1 VMTNTA
7 SKFEVDGN
15 VTIGTRNYNNL
26 TAGTMWIG
34 GDFTQT
40 VTNSSHA
47 DNFAA
52 SGSHKVILCG
62 DKKQTI
68 TFSSECSYFNVLEL
82 QNDEVYSDCV
92 IPARQVIDNGYTVN
106 YKEGVAGWTLEEN
119 MIIEDDLYITSGV
132 LDLNG
137 HKLVVNGNLIL
148 GDGQLKVNEGSLVVK
163 KDMRLQGKT
172 ANNTYSISNA
182 QMYMQSEKDYILVQ
196 GDFYFQSN
204 RNHSGMLT
212 DGTLELKGN
221 FVVCEAMN
229 GYFVAINNHTI
240 MFTGTTE
247 QNINNSKIDSNYA
260 TTNNAFANVV
270 INNSSNA
277 FVKNNTNITVN
288 GTIDDI
294 SGNVGGEKAI
304 CINKLSQIN
313 NYEYSGTVGL
323 KSAQTCDAN
332 LTIGG
337 ALHVNGG
344 FNANGKT
351 IKVGSVVVNDGAFN
365 VNGGTILIDGDF
377 FFNPNNNSFVMK
389 NALDY
394 VLVGGNFTTLSY
406 NNNNGNLTNG
416 VLEVKGNFLHYS
428 NAFFYATENHKV
440 ILSGKL
446 ACTGRRYVQVITCIN
461 TSNFRFNIL
470 EIEKDDDY
478 YSCNVALSS
487 ICNSLIRSNKDMNPP
502 SKVTGIR
509 VYDATASSVKLA
521 WNPSSDDGVSGYEVY
536 RDGTKIATVG
546 TTSYIDRGLQPE
558 VKYTYVVYAFDEQ
571 RNISDV
577 SDSVS
582 QATLADDEAPATPS
596 NVRCITRTGNSVTI
610 GWNSAS
616 DNVGV
621 TGYKVYR
628 NNELVAELGN
638 VNTYKD
644 SDVENGITY
653 KYAVA
658 ACDGSG
664 NESKK
669 SATVSGYAKMPK
681 ITGFNP
687 SNGSTLGTDTIIVNV
702 YYENVGNST
711 GNKVQ
716 LEYSND
722 NEKTWNKVNETLMGQ
737 NIYNSNTLY
746 SSIIWNTKNLGSGE
760 YKLRATLYDADNNK
774 NVSYATYQLDKDAP
788 EAPKDLIC
796 SSQGGAVTVEFLD
809 SLSADVSYYSIYRKQ
824 SLEVKFTKIKTITAK
839 KTDIQSIINFFDDC
853 SVQQGATYEY
863 YITATDNF
871 GHESNESN
879 IYEITVEK
887 DTVAP
892 VVENVTP
899 GNKTRING
907 SRNITV
913 SAYDKSGINT
923 IQMFYE
929 KEQDNWVKISEQTA
943 NSQGTAVINWDSKN
957 LKDGS
962 YKVKFVAID
971 KNGNESEPFTTTY
984 VTDNTGI
991 SKIELTDV
999 TADTSYVSLR
1009 WKDVAENDFSYFQV
1023 EQVLEDGTIKKIGTV
1038 SNTLGYH
1045 VKNLN
1050 PNETYKFQV
1059 VGYDTLGNR
1068 GIPSD
1073 VYSVVTKKD
1082 TVSPVINQFGPANLP
1097 YSNEIKLSIS
1107 VKDDVGAVKATFSYS
1122 TDEKTWK
1129 EITTIN
1135 KPAKENNT
1143 FSYTW
1148 DVSGITKD
1156 MVYVRVQA
1164 WDAAGNENYYVN
1176 STTNEEG
1183 ILTNKYCLDKTAPD
1197 KINDLKATPE
1207 DGYVALTWTQP
1218 KADDVDH
1225 YVIYR
1230 APKET
1235 GDYDKLRNNWRN
1247 SNYYDTTAKYGK
1259 EYSYKITSVDQAG
1272 NESEYSNESSS
1283 SIKKDETKPTVCSIS
1298 PSDKD
1303 TVGANTKIQ
1312 ALVYDNVKVAT
1323 VTAEIISK
1331 KDSSGV
1337 GNVIG
1342 EKEINKKDAL
1352 VSFDWDTTGLESG
1365 TYSVNVYATDV
1376 SGYVS
1381 ETLTSTFTLDND
1393 APATPVLTVEEKNW
1407 ELDLSWTEN
1416 KETDMQG
1423 YEIYRKAY
1431 DEQTFKLIGN
1441 TTEQTYKDKD
1451 VSPYSTYSYYVI
1463 ACDNVKNASQSN
1475 TVEAQRP
1482 GVEDVISPVA
1492 YTSEMLAGVAGKEI
1506 NFDGTAS
1513 TDNNRIVKYTWDFGD
1528 GSAKENGS
1536 QIGHIYKNAGTYTA
1550 VLTVADAAGNENS
1563 ITVTVVVYEPTT
1575 SGTITLRVVDEQN
1588 RPIDS
1593 AAVYVNDNSTNGKK
1607 HGMTNSNGYVILSG
1621 KSGTYNIAAYKKD

>member
-1 VMTNTA
+1 M
-7 SKFEVDGN
+7 
-15 VTIGTRNYNNL
+15 
-26 TAGTMWIG
+26 
-34 GDFTQT
+34 
-40 VTNSSHA
+40 
-47 DNFAA
+47 
-52 SGSHKVILCG
+52 
-62 DKKQTI
+62 
-68 TFSSECSYFNVLEL
+68 
-82 QNDEVYSDCV
+82 
-92 IPARQVIDNGYTVN
+92 
-106 YKEGVAGWTLEEN
+106 
-119 MIIEDDLYITSGV
+119 
-132 LDLNG
+132 
-137 HKLVVNGNLIL
+137 
-148 GDGQLKVNEGSLVVK
+148 
-163 KDMRLQGKT
+163 
-172 ANNTYSISNA
+172 
-182 QMYMQSEKDYILVQ
+182 
-196 GDFYFQSN
+196 
-204 RNHSGMLT
+204 
-212 DGTLELKGN
+212 
-221 FVVCEAMN
+221 
-229 GYFVAINNHTI
+229 
-240 MFTGTTE
+240 
-247 QNINNSKIDSNYA
+247 
-260 TTNNAFANVV
+260 
-270 INNSSNA
+270 
-277 FVKNNTNITVN
+277 
-288 GTIDDI
+288 
-294 SGNVGGEKAI
+294 
-304 CINKLSQIN
+304 
-313 NYEYSGTVGL
+313 
-323 KSAQTCDAN
+323 
-332 LTIGG
+332 
-337 ALHVNGG
+337 
-344 FNANGKT
+344 
-351 IKVGSVVVNDGAFN
+351 
-365 VNGGTILIDGDF
+365 
-377 FFNPNNNSFVMK
+377 
-389 NALDY
+389 
-394 VLVGGNFTTLSY
+394 
-406 NNNNGNLTNG
+406 
-416 VLEVKGNFLHYS
+416 
-428 NAFFYATENHKV
+428 
-440 ILSGKL
+440 
-446 ACTGRRYVQVITCIN
+446 
-461 TSNFRFNIL
+461 
-470 EIEKDDDY
+470 
-478 YSCNVALSS
+478 
-487 ICNSLIRSNKDMNPP
+487 
-502 SKVTGIR
+502 
-509 VYDATASSVKLA
+509 
-521 WNPSSDDGVSGYEVY
+521 
-536 RDGTKIATVG
+536 
-546 TTSYIDRGLQPE
+546 
-558 VKYTYVVYAFDEQ
+558 
-571 RNISDV
+571 
-577 SDSVS
+577 
-582 QATLADDEAPATPS
+582 
-596 NVRCITRTGNSVTI
+596 
-610 GWNSAS
+610 
-616 DNVGV
+616 
-621 TGYKVYR
+621 
-628 NNELVAELGN
+628 
-638 VNTYKD
+638 
-644 SDVENGITY
+644 
-653 KYAVA
+653 
-658 ACDGSG
+658 
-664 NESKK
+664 
-669 SATVSGYAKMPK
+669 
-681 ITGFNP
+681 
-687 SNGSTLGTDTIIVNV
+687 
-702 YYENVGNST
+702 
-711 GNKVQ
+711 
-716 LEYSND
+716 
-722 NEKTWNKVNETLMGQ
+722 
-737 NIYNSNTLY
+737 
-746 SSIIWNTKNLGSGE
+746 
-760 YKLRATLYDADNNK
+760 
-774 NVSYATYQLDKDAP
+774 
-788 EAPKDLIC
+788 
-796 SSQGGAVTVEFLD
+796 
-809 SLSADVSYYSIYRKQ
+809 
-824 SLEVKFTKIKTITAK
+824 
-839 KTDIQSIINFFDDC
+839 
-853 SVQQGATYEY
+853 
-863 YITATDNF
+863 
-871 GHESNESN
+871 
-879 IYEITVEK
+879 EK

-907 SRNITV
+907 SSNITV

-999 TADTSYVSLR
+999 TADSSYVSLR
-1009 WKDVAENDFSYFQV
+1009 WKDVAENDFSCFQV

-1082 TVSPVINQFGPANLP
+1082 TVSPVINQFGPANLS

-1235 GDYDKLRNNWRN
+1235 GDYEKLRNIWRN

-1272 NESEYSNESSS
+1272 NESECSNESSS
-1283 SIKKDETKPTVCSIS
+1283 SIKKDATKPTVCSIS

-1365 TYSVNVYATDV
+1365 TYSVNVYATDA

-1381 ETLTSTFTLDND
+1381 EPLTSTFTLDND

-1441 TTEQTYKDKD
+1441 TTEKTYKDKD

-1463 ACDNVKNASQSN
+1463 AYDNVKNASQSN
-1475 TVEAQRP
+1475 TAEAQRP
-1482 GVEDVISPVA
+1482 RAEDVISPVA
-1492 YTSEMLAGVAGKEI
+1492 YTSEMLTGVAGKEI

-1607 HGMTNSNGYVILSG
+1607 HGATNSNGYVTLSG
-1621 KSGTYNIAAYKKD
+1621 KSGTYNIAAYKKDYLPAETYVDMEAGKNVTATLKLQEGQVVVGELKVEKLELADLIRSGIDLEDPTNYHTFKYEVTMVFKETPIPIKYEIIGSSAKIVSVERKTPKEGATQHENEPKGAKFSFADGVGGEGEVPVLAYLHDTASIKWLKEMYNVELGVINAADASKFVLKDCVATLDLPEGLSLPKISGEEQKLTQVFPNNGVIEAQSSSSVNWVVSGDVSGSYSLSADFNGTLMPFNKAVNATFTTEENFEVQTGEGLTLTIMPENYTITGNEYYVKYELENTSNRYIYNVTTSFGSNDVGYTYTVTEADTKTCLPDMNEGDKIRIGVFAPGACISGMSVLSEPISGHDWGENYSGYSYYRLIKTYGKILEGKNTHVNVKILSIPGHAELHANLTKKYEESADATSTSEESEYGDPVDTTTGAFKESCNALSVNGMSEVSLDLNYNSLMASEISESGYGWSNNLESYITEKNGIASVYWGAGSSSTYVNRICANKGALAGTVINGYQIVINEKAGEGKADYASLAKGTENTKLVRNEDMSYDLTLANDSVYHYNAAGKLVKITDRNTNVVTISYDENKEEKSVIKTVTEKATGACIYLYYENGRLT